1 MNKLLLIRS
10 ALIVF
15 WRDLVSP
22 GAGLY
27 LLVIDPKLSGMSA
40 WQAPIVTALLG
51 FPFAARGLTKADDE
65 EKPKGRRAMVRL
77 GPISVAIGERA
88 ETTEEPEK

>member
-1 MNKLLLIRS
+1 MTRLLLIRS

-27 LLVIDPKLSGMSA
+27 LLLIDPKLSGMSA

-51 FPFAARGLTKADDE
+51 FPFAARGLTKEDDE
-65 EKPKGRRAMVRL
+65 EKPRAPRSTL
-77 GPISVAIGERA
+77 RGGPLSVAIGEDS
-88 ETTEEPEK
+88 EEEDLAR

>member
-1 MNKLLLIRS
+1 MNKLLLIRF

-27 LLVIDPKLSGMSA
+27 LLLIDPKLGGMSA
-40 WQAPIVTALLG
+40 WQAPVVAGLIG
-51 FPFAARGLTKADDE
+51 FPLAARGLTREPGAPEAE
-65 EKPKGRRAMVRL
+65 EQEA
-77 GPISVAIGERA
+77 
-88 ETTEEPEK
+88 T